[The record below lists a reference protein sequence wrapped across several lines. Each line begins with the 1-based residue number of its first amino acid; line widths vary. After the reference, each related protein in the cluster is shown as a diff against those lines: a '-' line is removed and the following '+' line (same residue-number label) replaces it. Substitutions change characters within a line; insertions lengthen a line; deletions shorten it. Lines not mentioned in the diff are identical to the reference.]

1 MDTNKFRRMEHALT
15 FIDPTSIM
23 FEPMYDMVHVDEKCF
38 YEDVNMRSY
47 LLFVGETALQRSRR
61 SKNHVPMCS
70 GASSIGP
77 TQKREVGR

>member
-1 MDTNKFRRMEHALT
+1 MEHALT

-70 GASSIGP
+70 ATDIIVLY
-77 TQKREVGR
+77 R